1 MPITAERRQRHDDD
15 DRGRRRNDRDPLP
28 PRDSRVFNENGQ
40 LEDDSDY
47 YIVQA
52 AQFRHTFLGGGRIY
66 LKVKPPFEE
75 NLLLRRANI
84 S

>member
-1 MPITAERRQRHDDD
+1 MPFYAERSRKDDDD
-15 DRGRRRNDRDPLP
+15 DRGGRRNNRDLLP
-28 PRDSRVFNENGQ
+28 PRDLRVFNDKGQ
-40 LEDDSDY
+40 LDDERDY
-47 YIVQA
+47 YIVEA
-52 AQFRHTFLGGGRIY
+52 AQIRHTFLGGGLLY